1 MADLLSPMPTD
12 DPAPF
17 LEAADFARRY
27 GTPSDSLGRR
37 ALAGSMRLTDYVGG
51 MFTDIPARLAD
62 RSGMGMPGGIF
73 GPEDRRMSA
82 EAANAEFGLEGVLT
96 FDVPVYPG
104 DAAFRL
110 KMARERQFREEVL
123 SRTTMGPLSYI
134 GGFIQGIITDPVGL
148 PLMFAPELLGLGKL
162 ASGGWSA
169 MRGGSAV
176 IKAGRVANAAR
187 FAGEGAVEGLAG
199 GAIYETA
206 NYGLRNNAGEHYTF
220 ADATR
225 NLIFGAVLGAGFG
238 GVLGA
243 ALPPSWVG
251 GSGRAAREAGEAA
264 DGVFDAPEPVQMP
277 REVAAMSEDARAGA
291 AMLAIEAGIDDA
303 PVRIDGLMRAE
314 RKAQVGAL
322 DEAAGAGGGLG
333 QVEGRLTA
341 EGGARLLD
349 DDVAVTTRGT
359 EIPVRYAL
367 AEMRDLVTSHDD
379 DLYPN
384 PDFPAELQPRDRG
397 RAGAAARNKALEGD
411 LNPKR
416 LMREA
421 GAESGAPIVSADG
434 VVESG
439 NGRTIA
445 LRRSAATGGEAWD
458 RYLGELKNQGFD
470 IEGMDQPVLVRVRT
484 GALSGEDRV
493 ALTREMNADVTERL
507 SPPEQAAADAG
518 ALDGGLLAMLQ
529 GDDPFA
535 AGNRPF
541 QRAFIDRIAADQ
553 LNTMVDEGG
562 ALTTAGRT
570 RIQAALVQGAYGDTR
585 LTQALFET
593 GDGNIKTI
601 GQALS
606 DAAPAWSRMR
616 ASVDGGLA
624 PPDLDLTANLR
635 SAVDLVRFARDSG
648 KDLAELVALRGG
660 MADMF
665 TGEMLSPETEAFLRL
680 LFRRNKDGTSNFK
693 QQLGGPSIA
702 QGLIAYARRAE
713 AHQPGGDLFGAPDH
727 GPAAAILADVLD
739 WLGKQSDEQAGG
751 GDLLARL
758 QRDGDAAADAA
769 GGPPRETGAA
779 GGDVRGPGG
788 LGDRPGGSGGR
799 PAGGGGAEGAGD
811 VAQGAGEEAAK
822 GLTPPRPRGAA
833 ALIAADPE
841 LKALSADTDALIAA
855 EGLDVP
861 TPKNGDPDM
870 LAEAIRAAAFCIV
883 EGGAL

>member
-27 GTPSDSLGRR
+27 GTPSRGLALRSAFERDQLSGYLGG
-37 ALAGSMRLTDYVGG
+37 L
-51 MFTDIPARLAD
+51 FTDLPARLAD

-82 EAANAEFGLEGVLT
+82 EAANAEFGLEGALS
-96 FDVPVYPG
+96 FDAPVYPG

-123 SRTTMGPLSYI
+123 SRTDVGPLSLM
-134 GGFIQGIITDPVGL
+134 GMSMLGTLLDPVGL
-148 PLMFAPELLGLGKL
+148 PLIFAPELLGLGKL
-162 ASGGWSA
+162 ATGGWSA

-206 NYGLRNNAGEHYTF
+206 NYALRNNAGEHYTF

-243 ALPPSWVG
+243 ALPPAWVG
-251 GSGRAAREAGEAA
+251 GGERAAREAGEAA
-264 DGVFDAPEPVQMP
+264 DGVFDAPEPVHMP
-277 REVAAMSEDARAGA
+277 REVMALSEDARAGA
-291 AMLAIEAGIDDA
+291 VMTAIEAAIEDA

-314 RKAQVGAL
+314 RKAQVGLL
-322 DEAAGAGGGLG
+322 DEAAGAGGGG

-341 EGGARLLD
+341 EGRARLLD
-349 DDVAVTTRGT
+349 EDVAVTTRGT

-367 AEMRDLVTSHDD
+367 AELRDLVTSHDD

-397 RAGAAARNKALEGD
+397 RAGAAARNKALESD
-411 LNPKR
+411 LNPRR

-445 LRRSAATGGEAWD
+445 LRRSAATGGAAWD
-458 RYLGELKNQGFD
+458 RYLGELQAQGFD

-518 ALDGGLLAMLQ
+518 ALDGALLAMLQ

-553 LNTMVDEGG
+553 LNTMVGEGG
-562 ALTTAGRT
+562 ELTAAGRN
-570 RIQAALVQGAYGDTR
+570 RIMAALVAGAYRDQK
-585 LTQALFET
+585 LVEALFET
-593 GDGNIKTI
+593 GEGNIKTI

-606 DAAPAWSRMR
+606 QAAPAWSRMR
-616 ASVDGGLA
+616 AAVDGGMA

-635 SAVDLVRFARDSG
+635 AAVDLVRFARDSG
-648 KDLAELVALRGG
+648 KDLAEIVAVRGG

-665 TGEMLSPETEAFLRL
+665 TGETLSPETEAFLHL
-680 LFRRNKDGTSNFK
+680 LFRANKDGSPNFK
-693 QQLGGPSIA
+693 QQRGGPRIA
-702 QGLIAYARRAE
+702 EGLIAYARRAE

-727 GPAAAILADVLD
+727 GPAATILADVLD
-739 WLGKQSDEQAGG
+739 WIAKQTDEQS

-769 GGPPRETGAA
+769 GGPPREAGAA
-779 GGDVRGPGG
+779 GGDVRGPGV
-788 LGDRPGGSGGR
+788 LVERPGGSEGR
-799 PAGGGGAEGAGD
+799 PAGGGGAAGAGD
-811 VAQGAGEEAAK
+811 AAQGAGPEGVA
-822 GLTPPRPRGAA
+822 PQRPKGAA

-841 LKALSADTDALIAA
+841 LKALAADTDALIAA

-861 TPKNGDPDM
+861 TPKNGDPDA

-883 EGGAL
+883 EGGGQ